1 WLAEASQHPVEGGEA
16 ELPGGRDLDSNCLA
30 IGVVVDQQAGRCLR
44 HSGRALGSASR
55 EVEVR
60 GEGAPLAERYFE
72 VATSHDPLLLTT
84 AHVRPHPVP
93 RRSPMPDGGDV
104 R

>member
-1 WLAEASQHPVEGGEA
+1 MIRRPPRSTLFPYTTLFRSASQHPVEGGEA
-16 ELPGGRDLDSNCLA
+16 ELPGGRDLDSDRLA

-44 HSGRALGSASR
+44 HSGRVLGSASR

-60 GEGAPLAERYFE
+60 RDGAPLAERYFE

-84 AHVRPHPVP
+84 LTT
-93 RRSPMPDGGDV
+93 G
-104 R
+104 